1 MSEQSFLFWNQRSG
15 NYSKE
20 KVARIVFGPKK
31 TTCIFVPNDQR
42 CKNSQM
48 TRVKFVH
55 LGQVPNLWPFA
66 FYLIKKSLWMHCK
79 RGTDFRCNVATKKNS
94 TIGRGPFFMELAF
107 SFIIS
112 LRNKNGYEHFF
123 LKSVG
128 KLEVLVMLLLTIMLN
143 DKTSTKKASSSEE
156 SNML

>member
-1 MSEQSFLFWNQRSG
+1 MLQ
-15 NYSKE
+15 
-20 KVARIVFGPKK
+20 
-31 TTCIFVPNDQR
+31 
-42 CKNSQM
+42 
-48 TRVKFVH
+48 
-55 LGQVPNLWPFA
+55 
-66 FYLIKKSLWMHCK
+66 
-79 RGTDFRCNVATKKNS
+79 KKNS